1 MSQTQTKP
9 DKRQVRGANWLLPVL
24 VFCVLSLAT
33 YIVARWQKALHDTE
47 REVSASFES
56 AASTADIHERLKLH
70 AQFLRSLQAF
80 AVANPDPTKNL
91 AAWKRFSGS
100 LDISRNLPGLFI
112 FAYAPVIKSV
122 HASSFV
128 ESIKKQSGSNDFHI
142 FPASTDETHAP
153 ASFIAPDGTLE
164 RKGLGFN
171 LLSEATRREAI
182 DTALA
187 KQNVALSGPIVL
199 FFDRETQRP
208 GFLLI
213 ATIFHPGMPTNS
225 IEERRQALAGIVV
238 NAYRTEDFI
247 EAIRRNASNR
257 FSLQIFD
264 DGGANRTLEAPPRLI
279 FDSDPALH
287 KDTKTPPIH
296 HEIDFGGRNWILNFR
311 EYPHSGITETLDMP
325 TLIMGAG
332 LIGNTLLALLVY
344 YLTTHRERAERYAR
358 KLTYELAQSEERFR
372 LAASGTNDGLWDLNL
387 ETGEDYVSPRLGD
400 IFNFTPEEAP
410 QTSAPYLARIHP
422 EDEKNRRKAL
432 KHHFKYNTPY
442 DLEVRVRKKNDE
454 WGWVRIRGEAVRTT
468 DNRVVRMAGSISE
481 TTEKHETAAAIRAA
495 DHLKQSVLDAATEVS
510 IIATDPK
517 GTITVFN
524 RGAEK
529 MLGYFADD
537 MIGLQT
543 PSLIHLKSEVI
554 ARAAELTQL
563 SGLTINGFETFTCI
577 PQGATSEQREWT
589 YVCKSGEHITVNLV
603 VTAQRDM
610 AGEITGYLGV
620 AVDITRQKAA
630 EAELLQHRDHLQELV
645 AERTTRLDLALRQAR
660 AANQAKSEFL
670 ANMSHELR
678 TPMHAIL
685 SFSELGERR
694 TANEEHEKLNQY
706 FRRIAQSA
714 DRLLHLIDDLLDLS
728 KLEAGRVDL
737 RHTPTDLRV
746 LISDVSAHLDS
757 LILKRDLS
765 VSMICNL
772 DETIASVDSKR
783 IEQVFH
789 NLLSN
794 AIKFSP
800 AGGQIQISLS
810 AAEIAHGKRVEDHGS
825 SPAIAVSF
833 ADSGIGI
840 PESELET
847 IFEKF
852 IQSSATKTGA
862 GGTGLGLAICR
873 EIVGQHRGTIVAT
886 NNNGSGACFTITL
899 PINSGQE
906 IT

>member
-1 MSQTQTKP
+1 MSQTQTKNN
-9 DKRQVRGANWLLPVL
+9 KRQIRWANWLLPVL
-24 VFCVLSLAT
+24 VFCVLTIAT
-33 YIVARWQKALHDTE
+33 FIVAHWQKNLQDTE
-47 REVSASFES
+47 REVSANFES

-70 AQFLRSLQAF
+70 AQFLRYLQAF
-80 AVANPDPTKNL
+80 AAANPDPVNNL
-91 AAWKRFSGS
+91 ASWRRFAKS
-100 LDISRNLPGLFI
+100 LDITRNLPGLFV
-112 FAYAPVIKSV
+112 FAYAPVIQDREV
-122 HASSFV
+122 QNFIEATR
-128 ESIKKQSGSNDFHI
+128 KQADRNDFHI
-142 FPASTDETHAP
+142 FPDSTGDVLAP
-153 ASFIAPDGTLE
+153 VSFISPEGHLQQKAI
-164 RKGLGFN
+164 GFN
-171 LLSEATRREAI
+171 LLSENTRREAI
-182 DTALA
+182 DVALA
-187 KQNVALSGPIVL
+187 KQDIALSGPIVL
-199 FFDRETQRP
+199 LFDKETPRP
-208 GFLLI
+208 GFLLV
-213 ATIFHPGMPTNS
+213 ATTFHPGMPINN
-225 IEERRQALAGIVV
+225 IEERRLALAGIVV
-238 NAYRTEDFI
+238 TAYRTDEFV
-247 EAIRRNASNR
+247 ESIRRGTSSR
-257 FSLQIFD
+257 FTVQIFD
-264 DGGANRTLEAPPRLI
+264 DGGANRTTERLPQLI
-279 FDSDPALH
+279 FDSDPEFH
-287 KDTKTPPIH
+287 KAAKTPVVH

-311 EYPHSGITETLDMP
+311 EYPHSGIAETLDIP
-325 TLIMGAG
+325 TLIMAAG
-332 LIGNTLLALLVY
+332 LIGNSLLSLLIF

-358 KLTYELAQSEERFR
+358 KLTRELAQSEERFR

-422 EDEKNRRKAL
+422 EDEEKRRQAL
-432 KHHFKYNTPY
+432 KDHFKDNTPY

-454 WGWVRIRGEAVRTT
+454 WGWVRIRGEAVRTA
-468 DNRVVRMAGSISE
+468 DNKVVRMAGSISE

-510 IIATDPK
+510 IIAADPN

-529 MLGYFADD
+529 MLGYFAHE

-543 PSLIHLKSEVI
+543 PSLLHLKSEVI

-563 SGLTINGFETFTCI
+563 TGRTISGFETFTCI
-577 PQGATSEQREWT
+577 PQSTTSEQREWT
-589 YVCKSGEHITVNLV
+589 YICKGGEHITVNLV

-610 AGEITGYLGV
+610 AGKIIGYLGV

-645 AERTTRLDLALRQAR
+645 AERTIRLDLALRQAR

-694 TANEEHEKLNQY
+694 TVGEEQEKLNQY

-714 DRLLHLIDDLLDLS
+714 ERLLHLIDDLLDLS

-757 LILKRDLS
+757 LILKRELS
-765 VSMICNL
+765 VRMTSKL

-800 AGGQIQISLS
+800 DRGQIEISLS
-810 AAEIAHGKRVEDHGS
+810 AAEIAHGRRVEDHGF

-833 ADSGIGI
+833 ADSGVGI

-873 EIVGQHRGTIVAT
+873 EIVAQHRGTIVAT
-886 NNNGSGACFTITL
+886 NNIGSGACFTVTL

-906 IT
+906 TT